1 MKHAI
6 VKDWVN
12 FKYEIVDT
20 VEFLLSASYNDIAS
34 LLDLVTSKEYIDRY
48 GAIDDYDFDLLST
61 ALKYYDEVYD
71 K

>member
-1 MKHAI
+1 MKHAK
-6 VKDWVN
+6 VNDWVN
-12 FKYEIVDT
+12 FKYEIIDT

-48 GAIDDYDFDLLST
+48 GAIDDYDFYLLSS
-61 ALKYYDEVYD
+61 ALKYYDHD